1 MPEPI
6 FTRIIKGQ
14 IPFHRI
20 HEDEHVLAFLD
31 INPISEGHTLVV
43 PKEPAETVDKLSDEA
58 AAAIGRALP
67 RISRAILKATGAK
80 AFNILQNN
88 GRDAHQ
94 VVPHVHFHIIPR
106 FPDRAEG
113 GGLGIGWHSGSLD
126 AAKGKDLAAKI
137 AGALSR

>member
-1 MPEPI
+1 MPESI

-14 IPFHRI
+14 IPCHRI

-67 RISRAILKATGAK
+67 RISRAVLKATGAA

-88 GRDAHQ
+88 GREAHQ

-106 FPDRAEG
+106 FADRAEG
-113 GGLGIGWHSGSLD
+113 GGLGIGWNAGSLD
-126 AAKGKDLAAKI
+126 AAKGKDLAARI
-137 AGALSR
+137 AGALTR